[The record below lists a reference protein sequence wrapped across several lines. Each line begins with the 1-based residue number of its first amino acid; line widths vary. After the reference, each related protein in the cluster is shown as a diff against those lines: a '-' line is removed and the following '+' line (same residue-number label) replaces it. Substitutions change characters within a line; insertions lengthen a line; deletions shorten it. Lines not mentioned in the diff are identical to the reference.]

1 MSQVTVAYFATSDT
15 ALGTS
20 LAGAEGREVIVKQEA
35 LLALVEHI
43 VNNLFVVGGT
53 QGAGYQ
59 SLRLATGK
67 DGCSV
72 RAGQI
77 IHLAPDGTYL
87 GGFAAVET
95 DALVKHTAAH
105 GLFLHI
111 VIIAL
116 HHGNA
121 LILVVPLQLLLGEF
135 GHLLNVFVA
144 DSLKLVG
151 TPVFVGVALAGYGVS
166 FVVAFGM
173 NVGAQS
179 VVVYLVVVFTFL
191 LVAAFAHQLFLH
203 LALLL
208 DGVVSYFESFEEL
221 SLAHLVHFAFHH
233 HDVVEGGANHQFY
246 VGAFHLSERGV
257 DDPFAVNASH
267 THLRDRSVERYV
279 AAGQSGRGCQTCK
292 SVGSIILVGRV
303 ESYIYKRLGVI
314 IVGEKGAK
322 HAVNKARRQYLVI

>member
-1 MSQVTVAYFATSDT
+1 M
-15 ALGTS
+15 
-20 LAGAEGREVIVKQEA
+20 KQEA

-135 GHLLNVFVA
+135 
-144 DSLKLVG
+144 G